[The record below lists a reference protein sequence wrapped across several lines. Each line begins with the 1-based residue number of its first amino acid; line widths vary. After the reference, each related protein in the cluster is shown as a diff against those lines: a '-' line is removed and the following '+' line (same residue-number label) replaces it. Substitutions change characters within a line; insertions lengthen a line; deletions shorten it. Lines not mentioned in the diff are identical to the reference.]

1 MLTGVVQ
8 TGGHEWQVREE
19 KRQGP
24 RSQIFLLTAV
34 DAPQCEMH
42 IRPMP
47 GREAM
52 SIEEVQR
59 LAADPSSR
67 WFLDG
72 LGERWQARLVI
83 HTEAGGPEVSLAK
96 FISARGE
103 VYEGAYPFPDGLGVR
118 TDAELR
124 ELLTVVRTG

>member
-1 MLTGVVQ
+1 MVTGIVQ
-8 TGGHEWQVREE
+8 TGGHKWQVREE

-24 RSQIFLLTAV
+24 RRQIFILKAV

-42 IRPMP
+42 IRPLP
-47 GREAM
+47 GSEAM

-59 LAADPSSR
+59 LAVDPSTR

-72 LGERWQARLVI
+72 LGERWQTRMVI
-83 HTEAGGPEVSLAK
+83 HAEAGGHEVLLAK
-96 FISARGE
+96 FISTRGE
-103 VYEGAYPFPDGLGVR
+103 VYEGTYPYPDGLGVR

-124 ELLTVVRTG
+124 ELLTAVKTG